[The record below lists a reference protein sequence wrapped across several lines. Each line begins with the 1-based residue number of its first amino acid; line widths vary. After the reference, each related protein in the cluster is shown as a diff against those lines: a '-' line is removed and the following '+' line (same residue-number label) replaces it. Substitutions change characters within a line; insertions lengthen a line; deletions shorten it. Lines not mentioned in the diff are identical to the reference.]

1 MAERLKRIFDPG
13 NDQIDDTYIIEAW
26 HVSQSV
32 DAFTGI
38 KEYDIQLSGSF
49 AMTGSITHDGLDQV
63 TTETVK
69 YIVRDEATKRYML
82 STSGGVGNDG
92 SSGTSGTS
100 GEGTSGTS
108 GTTGAAG
115 SSGTSGETGSPGNP
129 GSSGTSGTT
138 GAAGSSG
145 TSGTGTSGTSGAGG
159 GASVSKIYN
168 NVIRYEYED
177 GGYRVQMLSSANIYR
192 EISWTRSG
200 TTLTIASTNHGL
212 EDDDYVVIRNMSED
226 YSYLQITVT
235 TANQFTVQVANSGAT
250 SGTAGEYIPAFQV
263 TAIDDNIL
271 TIKEPGSA
279 SGEPSAQLISFSWYL
294 PLSNSE
300 VKVLTLPNDALQNG
314 AGGNSSL
321 DTRVPPDIR
330 AYNVGGGQSAW
341 IPTAALIFS
350 TTFNHSTYLL
360 QQDLDTLTP
369 IIITAQF

>member
-32 DAFTGI
+32 DAFTGAE
-38 KEYDIQLSGSF
+38 EYEIQLSGSF

-69 YIVRDEATKRYML
+69 YVVRDEATKRYML

-92 SSGTSGTS
+92 SSGTSGT
-100 GEGTSGTS
+100 
-108 GTTGAAG
+108 TGAAG
-115 SSGTSGETGSPGNP
+115 SSGTSGETGSPGDP

-145 TSGTGTSGTSGAGG
+145 TSGTGTSGTSGGAGTSGTSGVGGG

-271 TIKEPGSA
+271 TIKEPGSV
-279 SGEPSAQLISFSWYL
+279 SSEPSAQLISFSWYI
-294 PLSNSE
+294 PSSTIDP
-300 VKVLTLPNDALQNG
+300 KTLTLPNNAIQNG

-330 AYNVGGGQSAW
+330 AYDVDSSNSSW
-341 IPTAALIFS
+341 ITTTTSRFS
-350 TTFNHSTYLL
+350 TIANHNEYDITGGLSTF
-360 QQDLDTLTP
+360 TP

>member
-32 DAFTGI
+32 DAFTGAE
-38 KEYDIQLSGSF
+38 EYEIQLSGSF

-69 YIVRDEATKRYML
+69 YVVRDEATKRYML

-92 SSGTSGTS
+92 SSGTSGT
-100 GEGTSGTS
+100 
-108 GTTGAAG
+108 TGAAG
-115 SSGTSGETGSPGNP
+115 SSGTCGETGSPGDP

-145 TSGTGTSGTSGAGG
+145 TSGTGTSGTSGGAGTSGTSGVGGG

-330 AYNVGGGQSAW
+330 AYDVDSSNSSW
-341 IPTAALIFS
+341 ITTTTSRFS
-350 TTFNHSTYLL
+350 TIANHNEYDITGGLSTF
-360 QQDLDTLTP
+360 TP